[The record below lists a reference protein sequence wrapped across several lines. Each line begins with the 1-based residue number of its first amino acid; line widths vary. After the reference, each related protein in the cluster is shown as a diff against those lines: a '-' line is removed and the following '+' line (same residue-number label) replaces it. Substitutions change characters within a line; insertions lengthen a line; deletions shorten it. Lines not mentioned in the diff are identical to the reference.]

1 MNLATRLTALERRTR
16 PEPERDPCAHLSGA
30 DLIAFVMHAR
40 QRPGRMERL
49 REAEDPAHPWL
60 TDAALMEIADVFGV
74 APQERL

>member
-1 MNLATRLTALERRTR
+1 MNIATRLALLERRTR
-16 PEPERDPCAHLSGA
+16 PEPERDPCAHLSDA
-30 DLIAFVMHAR
+30 DLIASVIRSR